1 MINTKKI
8 AAILLAAGLTCNP
21 YNIPS
26 TTLIHAEE
34 ATIYEQASVVSID
47 NLDEYN
53 TKASISWSC
62 ELMFPEDRE
71 KEVSDYASF
80 TLEKDSIVKMGV
92 KYTDIGSNP
101 STSPDVIIYSNEAR
115 TVKKLEFSFYN
126 SGDSKTVYLPAGTYY
141 IEAKDKRL
149 LNPGV
154 KIDISICALSANKAL
169 SAVSN
174 QDRNKSQATVTVTQA
189 LGEDLE
195 NIQYVYG
202 AYGEKDNTNKNIWKT
217 PLYKGSNSYYKHI
230 ATEVAS
236 GNAFTVKKNGT
247 YTIRVI
253 TKDGAAYSIQH
264 KIKGL
269 DNTAPQITGV
279 KNGKTYKK
287 AVTIRFS
294 DKGSGI
300 KSAKLNGKTI
310 TSGKKVS
317 KKGKYTLKVTDKANN
332 TKTVKFIIKK

>member
-8 AAILLAAGLTCNP
+8 VAILLAAGLTCNP

-26 TTLIHAEE
+26 ATLIHAEE

-62 ELMFPEDRE
+62 ELMFPEDMD

-80 TLEKDSIVKMGV
+80 TLKKDSIVKIGG
-92 KYTDIGSNP
+92 KYTVIGNNF

-115 TVKKLEFSFYN
+115 TVKKLEVSFS
-126 SGDSKTVYLPAGTYY
+126 DSKTVYLPAGTYY

-174 QDRNKSQATVTVTQA
+174 QDKNKSKATVTVTQA
-189 LGEDLE
+189 LGADIE

-202 AYGEKDNTNKNIWKT
+202 AYGEKDNTNKKIWKT
-217 PLYKGSNSYYKHI
+217 PVSKGSNLYYSHI

-236 GNAFTVKKNGT
+236 GNTFTVKKNGT

-264 KIKGL
+264 KVKGL

-310 TSGKKVS
+310 ASGKKVS

-332 TKTVKFIIKK
+332 IKTVKFKIKK